1 MAARAGALAAQRA
14 KRKKS
19 RTKSSRTMSKS
30 YNNNNNI
37 DIRKKELTVEYKN
50 KLKKYHEES
59 KSNSVYNFQIPIV
72 YHMLKLK
79 NSFYFQH
86 AITGFIFLAAIMVAV
101 QTYPTPNATYG
112 NIYKTIDA
120 LILWVFVLEIV
131 VKLLAC
137 GKIPWK
143 YFNDNWNRFDFIIV
157 LISFVPLPTSGNGGG
172 GIITAFRLL
181 RLLRVLKLVKALPKL
196 RILIIG
202 LFMSLNSIGY
212 IGFLLILNFYLFSCA
227 GVGFF
232 GKNDPVFMGDVFTAM
247 LTLFRCS
254 TLEDWTD
261 VMYIAMYGC
270 ENYGY
275 DGIEHLC
282 TMSYGQPFLAAIY
295 FVAFIIISSMMVMN
309 LFIGIIASSVED
321 AKHKLDDEALL
332 AEHNAHHPHQDG
344 NSLTEMVALIN
355 KMALEIDN
363 FGHEEK
369 SSKDVAGKIRRLDT
383 KDLKK
388 ALSKDNL
395 MMVDKEIEMVD
406 RKPSINRHRYIAPPK
421 TPLANYETN
430 RKEDEMNSMKNKKN
444 RIHNNNNNGSPY
456 VIISNNND
464 DIIANERLDLEVS
477 IKNGFVSPNVSPKY
491 HIKNDDKTNSNN
503 EVSKY
508 VTTEARS
515 NNDNTLETSIDDI
528 EKEIANSPLN
538 NKTMKNNNKKPL
550 SKKLNSSSNND
561 NNDLKK
567 RNTKKKKKSPP
578 GVIQKQD
585 MKAHLLTKVFDKK
598 QLKRINNVIDPDAK
612 LDEAIQALLD
622 ENDSEEELD

>member
-30 YNNNNNI
+30 YNNNNI
-37 DIRKKELTVEYKN
+37 DIKKELTVEYKN

-72 YHMLKLK
+72 YHMLKLQ
-79 NSFYFQH
+79 NSFYFQN

-112 NIYKTIDA
+112 NIYKIIDA

-137 GKIPWK
+137 GKIPWT

-406 RKPSINRHRYIAPPK
+406 RKPNINRHRYIAPPK

-430 RKEDEMNSMKNKKN
+430 RKEDEMNSMKKKKN
-444 RIHNNNNNGSPY
+444 MIHNNNNNGSPY

-477 IKNGFVSPNVSPKY
+477 IKNGFVSPNVS
-491 HIKNDDKTNSNN
+491 NN

-538 NKTMKNNNKKPL
+538 NKTMENNIEKPL
-550 SKKLNSSSNND
+550 SKKLNSSMSNND

-567 RNTKKKKKSPP
+567 KNTTKKKKKSPA

>member
-30 YNNNNNI
+30 YNNNNI
-37 DIRKKELTVEYKN
+37 DIKKELTVEYKN

-72 YHMLKLK
+72 YHMLKLQ
-79 NSFYFQH
+79 NSFYFQN

-137 GKIPWK
+137 GKIPWT

-406 RKPSINRHRYIAPPK
+406 RKPNINRHRYIAPPK

-430 RKEDEMNSMKNKKN
+430 RKEDEMNSMKKKKN
-444 RIHNNNNNGSPY
+444 MIHNNNNNGSPY

-477 IKNGFVSPNVSPKY
+477 IKNGFVSPNVS
-491 HIKNDDKTNSNN
+491 NN

-538 NKTMKNNNKKPL
+538 NKTMENNIEKPL
-550 SKKLNSSSNND
+550 SKKLNSSMSNND
-561 NNDLKK
+561 NNELKK
-567 RNTKKKKKSPP
+567 KNTTKKKKKSPA